1 MRFMTDDLRIR
12 EIKELSPP
20 AHLIRE
26 IPCSDSVA
34 EVVFDA
40 RQALHRILHG
50 MEDRMIVVI
59 GPCSIHDPRA
69 ALEYAARLKAERE
82 RLRDDLEIVM
92 RVYFEKPRT
101 TVGWKGLINDPDLD
115 GSFRI
120 NHGLRV
126 AREVLMEVNAAGM
139 PAGCEYLDM
148 ITPQYIADLVSW
160 GAIGARTTESQVHR
174 ELASGLSCPVGFKN
188 GTDGNVKI
196 AAEAIRAAQQPHH
209 FLSVTKGGHSAIVS
223 TKGNEDCHIILRGG
237 RTPNFDAAS
246 VEAACQELAR
256 NGLAQRLMIDASHAN
271 SQKNHDNQVK
281 VCADIGMQLEN
292 GDTRIVGAMIESHL
306 VGGRQDLVPGKP
318 LAYGQS
324 ITDPCLGW
332 DDSVKLLD
340 SLAASVRNR
349 RLRAAN
355 LNGK

>member
-1 MRFMTDDLRIR
+1 MRYMTDDLRIR

-26 IPCSDSVA
+26 FPCA
-34 EVVFDA
+34 EEVGQVVYGA
-40 RQALHRILHG
+40 RSALHAILHG
-50 MEDRMIVVI
+50 MDDRLIVVI
-59 GPCSIHDPRA
+59 GPCSIHDPKA
-69 ALEYAARLKAERE
+69 ALEYARRLKAERA
-82 RLRDDLEIVM
+82 RLRDDLEVVM

-126 AREVLMEVNAAGM
+126 ARELLMEINAMGL

-188 GTDGNVKI
+188 GTDGNVRV

-223 TKGNEDCHIILRGG
+223 TKGNEDGHVILRGG
-237 RTPNFDAAS
+237 SSPNFDAAS

-256 NGLAQRLMIDASHAN
+256 NGLAQRLMVDASHAN
-271 SQKNHDNQVK
+271 SGKKHENQIAVAEAIA
-281 VCADIGMQLEN
+281 VQLEN
-292 GDTRIVGAMIESHL
+292 GESRIVGVMVESHL
-306 VGGRQDLVPGKP
+306 VAGRQDLAPGKP
-318 LAYGQS
+318 LNYGQS
-324 ITDPCLGW
+324 ITDACLGW
-332 DDSVKLLD
+332 EDSVRLLER
-340 SLAASVRNR
+340 LAAGVRGR

-355 LNGK
+355 LSGK